1 LGVTSVSN
9 PAAALPSRPA
19 TAPPRQPVLFALGS
33 AAAVVGTAAAT
44 LQSPQ
49 LGCTVAL
56 ILLVACAYAGRPS
69 AGIAALTLVWLLA
82 PGIRRVLALEAGPV
96 DQDPLSIAPFAATAA
111 VAAIAAWRAGVPR
124 FVSGLTAAVVAGLV
138 FGVPSASGHV
148 GAGLYSLAAY
158 LSAFGMLLL
167 GWREGRLPI
176 ERWTALRVL
185 AVAAPLLGAYA
196 LYQYFVGMPSWDKLW
211 LETVDF
217 SSIGAPEPD
226 KIRSFASLNSPGLL
240 GVTLALAVVLYTA
253 RSGVLRWTS
262 VALVVTA
269 GGLAVTYV
277 RSAWLSLAVAAL
289 VLLAASGR
297 RALPRVGRLAL
308 LMTLMVVAL
317 SATGSTYTAVVDRI
331 ATFGSLGADDSAQAR
346 TATPEQVLPELAT
359 RPLGYGLGSAGEATR
374 LAKDPGLKAPD
385 NGYLAMA
392 YQLGF
397 AGALLVVGALLTAMA
412 IALRRLF
419 AARDGDRAVI
429 AALFAFFLVA
439 LAGGDGFYGLAGV
452 MLWYVTG
459 AALGRTAARRN
470 APLSRRG
477 P

>member
-1 LGVTSVSN
+1 VVAVATTSV
-9 PAAALPSRPA
+9 
-19 TAPPRQPVLFALGS
+19 
-33 AAAVVGTAAAT
+33 AT

-56 ILLVACAYAGRPS
+56 VLLVASAYAGRPS
-69 AGIAALTLVWLLA
+69 VGVAALILVWLLA

-96 DQDPLSIAPFAATAA
+96 EQDPLSVAPFAATAG

-124 FVSGLTAAVVAGLV
+124 LVSGLAAAVVAGLI

-158 LSAFGMLLL
+158 LSAFGMLLI
-167 GWREGRLPI
+167 GWREGRRPL
-176 ERWTALRVL
+176 ERWTPLRVL

-196 LYQYFVGMPSWDKLW
+196 LYQYFVGMPAWDQLW
-211 LETVDF
+211 LDTVDF

-240 GVTLALAVVLYTA
+240 GVMLALAVVLYTA
-253 RSGVLRWTS
+253 RTGLVRWTS
-262 VALVVTA
+262 VALVVVA

-289 VLLAASGR
+289 VLLLASGR
-297 RALPRVGRLAL
+297 QAARRVGRLAL

-317 SATGSTYTAVVDRI
+317 SATGNTYTAVVDRI
-331 ATFGSLGADDSAQAR
+331 ATFRSLGADDSAQAR
-346 TATPEQVLPELAT
+346 TATPSEVLPELVS

-374 LAKDPGLKAPD
+374 LAKTPGLKAPD

-392 YQLGF
+392 YQLGYVG
-397 AGALLVVGALLTAMA
+397 ALLLVGALLVAMS
-412 IALRRLF
+412 IALRRLW
-419 AARDGDRAVI
+419 AARDPERAAI

-452 MLWYVTG
+452 MLWYVVG
-459 AALGRTAARRN
+459 AALGRTTGGA
-470 APLSRRG
+470 SVG
-477 P
+477 GT